1 MRYVFLLSALLM
13 SACATTHTLS
23 TKDCMTA
30 NWQEIGYQDGIRGA
44 SSQTI
49 LRHTQTCQG
58 QAVPNRELWE
68 MGRQKGLGEYCTPA
82 NAYNLGR
89 TGRTLTGVCEHN
101 LDELHRAN
109 MMGLQQYEIS
119 ERINRLHYGY
129 DGWGY
134 FDPWF
139 RPWWW

>member
-1 MRYVFLLSALLM
+1 MKRLLSLSIVCLIM
-13 SACATTHTLS
+13 SGCATTSTLKA
-23 TKDCMTA
+23 KDCTVA

-44 SSQTI
+44 SSQMI
-49 LRHTQTCQG
+49 LRHTDTCQG
-58 QAVPNRELWE
+58 QATPDRKLWE
-68 MGRQKGLGEYCTPA
+68 TGRQQGLTEYCTPT

-109 MMGLQQYEIS
+109 IMGLQQYEMN
-119 ERINRLHYGY
+119 ERINRLNYGY
-129 DGWGY
+129 GGWY
-134 FDPWF
+134 HPWF